1 MLKALK
7 IEGYALIDSMEVEW
21 NEGLTALTGETG
33 SGKSIVLG
41 ALGLALGERADASVI
56 RTGATKCMVEARFR
70 SDVANWLVAHDFD
83 VDEDLVIR
91 REVTT
96 KGRSRAFINDTPT
109 SVAELKVL
117 GQLLVDLHGQ
127 DETRALGDRVRRIEL
142 MDAMGDHAPQVE
154 RYVASYRAWQERL
167 EERRKLVQRAKSPEG
182 DLDYLTYQC
191 QEIAALALTGKD
203 VDALHEEW
211 NVLQH
216 AASIRAELLESAE
229 ALSSDRSEVDAIA
242 ALGMAVKFLGRAGHH
257 HPAAAELAERMEH
270 LRSELAELHRDIET
284 ESERVQEDPERE
296 LELQQWLDEYQRV
309 LSKHRLNHATEL
321 LEKEAEMNQAIA
333 EAEHHAER
341 LEAIDSEVAAA
352 YEEVVQRGEALRKS
366 RTVAA
371 LSWVDQ
377 VMEQLQALKMKD
389 AAIEV
394 VWTPLE
400 TPDAW
405 GLDEVEWHFRS
416 HPTSSFQP
424 LTQVASGGERSRL
437 MLAIKAVQGNH
448 SPVPT
453 IILDEIDTGVSG
465 HVAECMAKMM
475 REMARG
481 QQVIS
486 VTHLP
491 QVAGA
496 ADHHL
501 RVSKHTT
508 SDRVNTVVTPLSL
521 SDRVEELASMLS
533 GARITDA
540 AREHAQSLLAEG
552 K

>member
-1 MLKALK
+1 MLNALK
-7 IEGYALIDSMEVEW
+7 IAGYALIDSMEVEW

-56 RTGATKCMVEARFR
+56 RTGATKCLVEARFR
-70 SDVANWLVAHDFD
+70 ADVAEWLDAHDFD
-83 VDEDLVIR
+83 MEDELVIR

-109 SVAELKVL
+109 SVAELKSL
-117 GQLLVDLHGQ
+117 GLLLVDLHGQ

-154 RYVASYRAWQERL
+154 RYAAAFRVWQERL
-167 EERRKLVQRAKSPEG
+167 EERRRLVQRAKGPEG

-191 QEIAALALTGKD
+191 EEIAALALAGKD

-229 ALSSDRSEVDAIA
+229 TLSSDRSEVDTIA
-242 ALGMAVKFLGRAGHH
+242 ALGISAKSLSRAGQH

-270 LRSELAELHRDIET
+270 LRSELADLHRDIET

-309 LSKHRLNHATEL
+309 LAKHRLNHASEL
-321 LEKEAEMNQAIA
+321 LEKEAEMNQAISDA
-333 EAEHHAER
+333 QHHAER
-341 LEAIDSEVAAA
+341 LEAIESEVAEAFDA
-352 YEEVVQRGEALRKS
+352 VVKHGAALRAE
-366 RTVAA
+366 RTEAA
-371 LSWVDQ
+371 DRWVIQ

-394 VWTPLE
+394 TWMPLE

-405 GLDEVEWHFRS
+405 GLDEVEWLFRS
-416 HPTSSFQP
+416 HPTSAFQP

-437 MLAIKAVQGNH
+437 MLAIKAVQGMH
-448 SPVPT
+448 SPAPT

-475 REMARG
+475 REMARW

-496 ADHHL
+496 ADYHL

-508 SDRVNTVVTPLSL
+508 SDRVNTGITSL
-521 SDRVEELASMLS
+521 GPKDRVEELASMLS
-533 GARITDA
+533 GARITEA
-540 AREHAQSLLAEG
+540 AREHAQSLLSEG
-552 K
+552 R